1 MSDDRRRGFDEAL
14 RAIARELEQTV
25 DRLSEAD
32 LDGLA
37 RRAGVDPD
45 EARAWTDGARTW
57 LTEQLGDQDPLGAL
71 DDLLGRVARPGGR
84 DAPGD
89 GEAPRPAADRR
100 PATPPTGEDPLEAA
114 RPHPLDVPTDE
125 QGLALSALASGRWT
139 VEPGTATLAARG
151 DGPAPTDALGL
162 VRELRV
168 RDWLDA
174 NGQVTVVGRHAL
186 ERWLAAAAR

>member
-1 MSDDRRRGFDEAL
+1 MSDERRRGFDEAL

-25 DRLSEAD
+25 DRLAEAD

-57 LTEQLGDQDPLGAL
+57 LHAQAEQLGEQDPLGAL
-71 DDLLGRVARPGGR
+71 DDLLGRVTRPGAR
-84 DAPGD
+84 DAEPS
-89 GEAPRPAADRR
+89 RPAADRR
-100 PATPPTGEDPLEAA
+100 PATPPTGEDPLDGA
-114 RPHPLDVPTDE
+114 RPHPLDVPSDE

-174 NGQVTVVGRHAL
+174 DGQVTVVGRHAL
-186 ERWLAAAAR
+186 ERWLATATR